1 MDGQDKNG
9 TQPTKP
15 DAAET
20 ILQNQRGDDTKGQPT
35 EATEAAVAPPGST
48 QAPVVDMA
56 SPENSRAVTPAATDA
71 KGLNSATV
79 DGDSI
84 LFGEPVAPG
93 ESTVAKGNEQIVVD
107 PTRGALKKVEPAP
120 SSVAPPEGTVPVDP
134 AAQDKPKEQKAAT
147 DTVPGAPVSPE
158 NAFNPEYSTLKPAD
172 KVKLPDAVEKELQ
185 EKMAE
190 FQKKLEGENYSIS
203 FAKGEGPWGAI
214 TRQQQD
220 AAKKQKEG
228 KALTPQEEALLKL
241 DGDQVTKE
249 ARAIRDRDFQSLKDK
264 NGNPRN
270 WYIVNETTSRYSPEQ
285 MKEMM
290 AKQEQTLRQAAEKS
304 VKEAEAKAEAEKQ
317 AALAA
322 KVEANV
328 PAEAI
333 VKDAATTTGVE
344 GDPKAIRDAMK
355 AQVEKE
361 VKAGTLS
368 DADLAKPYPRVGAAL
383 IGTGALTSEEL
394 DTALAEQAKQKE
406 ASADGKAPRLD
417 AVLQEMFKDNP
428 EKLAKLDKSSK
439 FYDELKR
446 LTDEAA
452 KKPEAP
458 AAPSIVMDDPFA
470 PQYTDL
476 PAKPAA
482 PAPEVV
488 PVPEVPAVQPE
499 AVPPKSE
506 TVPAPEVAPVKP
518 TAVPTPEAPGAL
530 PDSSAAPEAPPVQPE
545 TKAAPEVDPATDPAA
560 ADAAAK
566 RRAELLKRATAK
578 R

>member
-9 TQPTKP
+9 TQAPKP
-15 DAAET
+15 DASET
-20 ILQNQRGDDTKGQPT
+20 ILQDQRGDKTQGQPT
-35 EATEAAVAPPGST
+35 DAAEAAVPPPGSG
-48 QAPVVDMA
+48 QPVVDMA
-56 SPENSRAVTPAATDA
+56 SPESARTLAAPGATDTQ
-71 KGLNSATV
+71 GLNRATV

-84 LFGEPVAPG
+84 LFTDPAAAKPG
-93 ESTVAKGNEQIVVD
+93 ESTVAKGNEEIVVD
-107 PTRGALKKVEPAP
+107 PARGALKKVEPAP
-120 SSVAPPEGTVPVDP
+120 SAEAPPEGTVPVAP
-134 AAQDKPKEQKAAT
+134 GADKAKEQAT
-147 DTVPGAPVSPE
+147 AGDTVPPAPLSPE
-158 NAFNPEYSTLKPAD
+158 SALNPEYSALKPAD
-172 KVKLPDAVEKELQ
+172 GVKLPDAVEKEIQ

-190 FQKKLEGENYSIS
+190 FQKKLEGENYSIQ

-214 TRQQQD
+214 TRQQQE

-228 KALTPQEEALLKL
+228 KTLTPQEEALLKL
-241 DGDQVTKE
+241 DPDQVTKE
-249 ARAIRDRDFQSLKDK
+249 AREIRDRDFKVLKDK

-270 WYIVNETTSRYSPEQ
+270 WYIVGEPTSRWSPEQ

-290 AKQEQTLRQAAEKS
+290 AKQEQALRQSAEAA
-304 VKEAEAKAEAEKQ
+304 VKEAEARAEAERQ

-322 KVEANV
+322 KVEKNV

-333 VKDAATTTGVE
+333 VKDAATSAGVE

-361 VKAGTLS
+361 VKAGTLT
-368 DADLAKPYPRVGAAL
+368 DADLEKPYPRVGAAL
-383 IGTGALTSEEL
+383 VGTGALTTEEL
-394 DTALAEQAKQKE
+394 DTALAEQAKKKAE
-406 ASADGKAPRLD
+406 AADGKAPRLD

-452 KKPEAP
+452 KKQQEVPAP
-458 AAPSIVMDDPFA
+458 PSVVMDDPFA

-476 PAKPAA
+476 GPKA
-482 PAPEVV
+482 PTP
-488 PVPEVPAVQPE
+488 PAVPE
-499 AVPPKSE
+499 AVP
-506 TVPAPEVAPVKP
+506 
-518 TAVPTPEAPGAL
+518 
-530 PDSSAAPEAPPVQPE
+530 AAPEAVP
-545 TKAAPEVDPATDPAA
+545 AAPEAVPAAPEAVPAAPEAVPTAPPAENSKAEGDPDQAA

-566 RRAELLKRATAK
+566 RRAELLKRATTK

>member
-9 TQPTKP
+9 TQAPKP
-15 DAAET
+15 DASET
-20 ILQNQRGDDTKGQPT
+20 ILQDQRGDKTKGQPT
-35 EATEAAVAPPGST
+35 DAAEAAVPPPGSA
-48 QAPVVDMA
+48 QPVVDMA
-56 SPENSRAVTPAATDA
+56 SPESARTLAAPGETDTQ
-71 KGLNSATV
+71 GLNRATV

-84 LFGEPVAPG
+84 LFSDPAAAKPG
-93 ESTVAKGNEQIVVD
+93 ESTVAKGNEEIVVD
-107 PTRGALKKVEPAP
+107 PARGALKKVEPAP
-120 SSVAPPEGTVPVDP
+120 SAEAPPEGTVPVTP
-134 AAQDKPKEQKAAT
+134 GADKTKEQAT
-147 DTVPGAPVSPE
+147 AGDTVPPAPLSPE
-158 NAFNPEYSTLKPAD
+158 SALNPEYSALKPAD
-172 KVKLPDAVEKELQ
+172 GVKLPDAVEKEIQ

-190 FQKKLEGENYSIS
+190 FQKKLEGENYSIQ

-214 TRQQQD
+214 TRQQQE

-228 KALTPQEEALLKL
+228 KTLTPQEEALLKL
-241 DGDQVTKE
+241 DPDQVTKE
-249 ARAIRDRDFQSLKDK
+249 AREIRDRDFKVLKDK

-270 WYIVNETTSRYSPEQ
+270 WYIVGEPTSRWSPEQ

-290 AKQEQTLRQAAEKS
+290 AKQEQALRQSAEAA
-304 VKEAEAKAEAEKQ
+304 VKEAEARAAAERQ

-322 KVEANV
+322 KVEKNV

-333 VKDAATTTGVE
+333 VKDAATSAGVE

-361 VKAGTLS
+361 VKAGTLT
-368 DADLAKPYPRVGAAL
+368 DADLEKPYPRVGAAL
-383 IGTGALTSEEL
+383 VGTGALTTEEL
-394 DTALAEQAKQKE
+394 DTALAEQAKKKAE
-406 ASADGKAPRLD
+406 AADGKAPRLD

-452 KKPEAP
+452 KKQQEVPAP
-458 AAPSIVMDDPFA
+458 PSVVMDDPFA

-476 PAKPAA
+476 GPKA
-482 PAPEVV
+482 PTP
-488 PVPEVPAVQPE
+488 PAVPE
-499 AVPPKSE
+499 AVP
-506 TVPAPEVAPVKP
+506 
-518 TAVPTPEAPGAL
+518 
-530 PDSSAAPEAPPVQPE
+530 AAPEAVP
-545 TKAAPEVDPATDPAA
+545 AAPEAVPAAPEAVPAAPEAVPAAPEAVPAAPEAVPAAPTETAPPAENSKAEGDPDQAA

-566 RRAELLKRATAK
+566 RRAELLKRATTK

>member
-1 MDGQDKNG
+1 MDGQERNG

-20 ILQNQRGDDTKGQPT
+20 ILQNQRGDDTKSTPV
-35 EATEAAVAPPGST
+35 EATDAAVAPPGST

-56 SPENSRAVTPAATDA
+56 SPENSRTATPAVADT

-93 ESTVAKGNEQIVVD
+93 ETPVAKANEQIVVD
-107 PTRGALKKVEPAP
+107 PTRGALKRVEPAP
-120 SSVAPPEGTVPVDP
+120 TAVAPPEGTVPVP
-134 AAQDKPKEQKAAT
+134 APQDKPKEQSATT
-147 DTVPGAPVSPE
+147 DTKPGAPVSPE
-158 NAFNPEYSTLKPAD
+158 SAFNPEYSTLKPAD
-172 KVKLPDAVEKELQ
+172 QVKLPDAAEKEIQ

-190 FQKKLEGENYSIS
+190 FQKKLEGENYTIS

-214 TRQQQD
+214 TRQQQE
-220 AAKKQKEG
+220 AAKKQKDG
-228 KALTPQEEALLKL
+228 KPLTPQEEALLKL

-249 ARAIRDRDFQSLKDK
+249 ARAIRDRDFQTLKDK
-264 NGNPRN
+264 SGNPRN

-290 AKQEQTLRQAAEKS
+290 AKQEQTLRQAAEKAL
-304 VKEAEAKAEAEKQ
+304 KEAEAKAEAEKQ

-333 VKDAATTTGVE
+333 VKDAAAKTGVE
-344 GDPKAIRDAMK
+344 GDPKVIRDAMK

-361 VKAGTLS
+361 VKAGTLT

-383 IGTGALTSEEL
+383 VGTGALTGEEL
-394 DTALAEQAKQKE
+394 DTALAEQAKKKAE
-406 ASADGKAPRLD
+406 SADGKAPRLD

-452 KKPEAP
+452 KKTEASKE
-458 AAPSIVMDDPFA
+458 PSLVMDDPFA
-470 PQYTDL
+470 PKYTEL
-476 PAKPAA
+476 PAKPEAPTPAVPAA
-482 PAPEVV
+482 P
-488 PVPEVPAVQPE
+488 PE
-499 AVPPKSE
+499 AVRPKTD
-506 TVPAPEVAPVKP
+506 TVPAPETAPVKP
-518 TAVPTPEAPGAL
+518 EVVPTPAAPGAV
-530 PDSSAAPEAPPVQPE
+530 PDTSIAPEAPPVKPATE
-545 TKAAPEVDPATDPAA
+545 AAPEADPAA

-566 RRAELLKRATAK
+566 RRAELLKKATTK